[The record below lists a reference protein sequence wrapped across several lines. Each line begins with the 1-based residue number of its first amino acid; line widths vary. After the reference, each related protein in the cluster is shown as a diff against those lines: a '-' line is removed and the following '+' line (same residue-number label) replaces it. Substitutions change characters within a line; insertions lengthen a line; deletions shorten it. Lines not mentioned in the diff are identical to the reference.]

1 MTGTRAPNDRCAA
14 IDKDHRSKSAP
25 IDLARRFA
33 RELQQGGGRRCGAA
47 SMKSP
52 RRPSSRTTCIAS
64 FPSNASEWLDPVGRR
79 GFLKLMSAS
88 MALAGVTAC
97 TVQPQ
102 ELIVPYVRQPE
113 EEIPGK
119 PLFFATAMTLGGVAS
134 GLLVESHEGRPTKI
148 EGNPDHPASQGATD
162 LFAQGSIL
170 TLYDPDRSQ
179 TILQLGEIRPWSAV
193 IAAVRGGLSAQAAI
207 EGRRPP
213 HPHRDGGVADAG
225 GADPAGARAAS
236 RREVDPV
243 GAGAIATT
251 RAPARVRRSASTSS
265 RSTT

>member
-1 MTGTRAPNDRCAA
+1 
-14 IDKDHRSKSAP
+14 
-25 IDLARRFA
+25 
-33 RELQQGGGRRCGAA
+33 
-47 SMKSP
+47 
-52 RRPSSRTTCIAS
+52 
-64 FPSNASEWLDPVGRR
+64 
-79 GFLKLMSAS
+79 

-97 TVQPQ
+97 TVQPE

-148 EGNPDHPASQGATD
+148 EGNPDHPASKGATD

-179 TILQLGEIRPWSAV
+179 TTLQLGEIRPWSSV
-193 IAAVRGGLSAQAAI
+193 IAADPRRSVGAGRV
-207 EGRRPP
+207 EGRRSP
-213 HPHRDGGVADAG
+213 HPHRNGRLADAG
-225 GADPAGARAAS
+225 RADSAGARACIRARSGFSGS
-236 RREVDPV
+236 RS
-243 GAGAIATT
+243 IATT
-251 RAPARVRRSASTSS
+251 PAPARARRSASTSS